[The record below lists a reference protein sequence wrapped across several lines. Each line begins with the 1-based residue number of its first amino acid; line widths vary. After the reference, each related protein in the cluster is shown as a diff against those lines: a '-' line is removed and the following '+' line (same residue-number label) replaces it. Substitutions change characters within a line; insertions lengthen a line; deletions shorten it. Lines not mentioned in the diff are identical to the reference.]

1 MFFKK
6 FIFVLCFVIIENC
19 LFFIFFWYYVGIK
32 VNVDYFFC
40 ILLGLFF
47 ILKMRVLFLC
57 SLFQMVNRV
66 SIVLFFKVYLKSI
79 NYI

>member
-57 SLFQMVNRV
+57 SLF
-66 SIVLFFKVYLKSI
+66 
-79 NYI
+79 